1 MGNCTFLR
9 SRRTRRPK
17 LTSWN
22 WMRDFCK
29 VPPTTRSQQTIKN
42 KAQVGLITHT
52 QWFEMLKTSIFL
64 IVAWEKM
71 CKQYVQVVL
80 LQEAKGK
87 VVVKI
92 PTTQK
97 FCSMVLNHRPML
109 QVKKMSMKILIK
121 AVKFWISWTYPRH
134 LQVLHTKTF
143 LVASSPTF
151 CIWFFRFFR
160 TTNAGGGNNH
170 WPLSDQPEYQR
181 SHLHHFIWSFIL
193 RCSRLE
199 RLECHGVNTI
209 VEPKSNL
216 REHQCFDTVFDGW
229 KNGIFHCEIPEHNRP
244 GAYWHHCPGWT
255 QRISQKHPPIHGG
268 NERKWPQIQNFAQSE
283 SKIDVHCLC
292 QKNQIL
298 GLRKSSW
305 SSEAFSATYQ

>member
-143 LVASSPTF
+143 FSCLLPNLLHLIFQVFSNHKCWWWEQPLASF
-151 CIWFFRFFR
+151 
-160 TTNAGGGNNH
+160 
-170 WPLSDQPEYQR
+170 
-181 SHLHHFIWSFIL
+181 WS
-193 RCSRLE
+193 
-199 RLECHGVNTI
+199 T
-209 VEPKSNL
+209 
-216 REHQCFDTVFDGW
+216 W
-229 KNGIFHCEIPEHNRP
+229 IPE
-244 GAYWHHCPGWT
+244 
-255 QRISQKHPPIHGG
+255 
-268 NERKWPQIQNFAQSE
+268 
-283 SKIDVHCLC
+283 
-292 QKNQIL
+292 
-298 GLRKSSW
+298 KSSAPFHLIIYTPMFKARTSW
-305 SSEAFSATYQ
+305 VPWCQHYCWAKVKPPRASMFWHSVWRMKERHFSLWNSRAQ